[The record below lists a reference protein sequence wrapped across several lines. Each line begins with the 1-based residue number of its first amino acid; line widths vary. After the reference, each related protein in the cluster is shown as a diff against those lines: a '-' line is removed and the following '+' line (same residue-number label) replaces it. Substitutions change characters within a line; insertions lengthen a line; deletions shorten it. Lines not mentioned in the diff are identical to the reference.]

1 MVLYSESAREW
12 NTIIRDHGEPDMA
25 PVPRTSPYQ
34 QENQS
39 PAPEEADH
47 EKQPTF
53 PGRLPP
59 GARSVIPQRGIESG
73 GGMTPSVPDGI
84 GEGSKGAEF
93 TTTLGN
99 LLRGHKLAV
108 ENVGALRLR
117 VAKEPE
123 ASGVEVECRRR
134 ANDGD
139 RWWFVQDGIW
149 MCEADSPVNAVVL
162 VKAALGADADG

>member
-1 MVLYSESAREW
+1 
-12 NTIIRDHGEPDMA
+12 
-25 PVPRTSPYQ
+25 
-34 QENQS
+34 
-39 PAPEEADH
+39 
-47 EKQPTF
+47 
-53 PGRLPP
+53 
-59 GARSVIPQRGIESG
+59 
-73 GGMTPSVPDGI
+73 MTPSIPHCP

-99 LLRGHKLAV
+99 LLRGQKLAV
-108 ENVGALRLR
+108 ENVAALRLR

-123 ASGVEVECRRR
+123 ASGLEVECRRR
-134 ANDGD
+134 ASDGE